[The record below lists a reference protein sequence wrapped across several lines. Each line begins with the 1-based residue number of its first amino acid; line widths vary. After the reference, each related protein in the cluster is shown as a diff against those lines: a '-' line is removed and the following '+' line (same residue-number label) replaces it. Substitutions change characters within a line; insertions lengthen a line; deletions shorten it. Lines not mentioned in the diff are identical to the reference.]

1 MVTQLAPSLDQLKH
15 EVPERPRLAPGV
27 RLAGQ
32 MQESAFVDPP
42 WLVEREGVGYVQLP
56 RPLYRIAELADGQHT
71 LEEIARAV
79 STTEGRRLS
88 ADNVRYLIA
97 RQFIPNGIVLNGA
110 GNGVAPAR
118 SPRSALAIAR
128 MKSMDARTLD
138 GLTRVLQVLLWPPVL
153 LVVLTTAALVEGWL
167 YVVHGLGGP
176 LHDVFYLPGYM
187 VLAVMLI
194 IGSAGFHELGHAAAL
209 RYAGGTPRSFGFG
222 MYLMYPVFFTD
233 VSDNYRLRRWAR
245 VRTDL
250 GGFYFNLI
258 VALAVF
264 LLYVLTRQ
272 EALLVLILLINF
284 EIIHQLLPLV
294 RLDGYWTLVDLT
306 GIPDF
311 FSQMGAFV
319 RSILPFARNSSGRRL
334 PPLKW
339 WGKAVFL
346 GYIMVTIPALVFLLF
361 LMLRSVPRVLATA
374 WDSLGQQ
381 GQALQQAQAGGD
393 LLGMAGA
400 LGQSVLLVLPVGGL
414 LFALYHLGRS
424 AATFLWR
431 WGAPS
436 TARRALSGAAG
447 LAFAG
452 LLCALWLPQIP
463 FLGNR
468 PSPIY
473 QPDAFTPIGRD
484 ERFSITDVLTGRIVP
499 RPPDAELPAW
509 MPQPRV
515 RAAVAWV
522 LGRAEH
528 QPGAGAPP
536 PPPPPPSGAG
546 SSGAPGSGSASSA
559 GTGPSGAPSVALLSA
574 DRSAAS
580 SAQGAETAPGSDNT
594 SGSDAAPGSGTAS
607 GSDAAPGS
615 GIASGSGAAA
625 GSSSGSGSGSAP
637 GADVGASP
645 GSAGG
650 AAGGPAASP
659 AGEPPP
665 ASGLTPAGGLP
676 AAGVPG
682 AADVTNVPAAL
693 DGGPVPPAGATGLP
707 GAAVGAA
714 PASVATAA
722 SNTTSGPAADVAGV
736 ATTAVPAAATAVPA
750 AATAVPAAATAV
762 PGALNPANAPVNTNP
777 ASGVVPSHIAP
788 AHTNA
793 PGAANPAQ
801 PLATAV
807 PTAVTGAQN
816 TLSSVAPAPAAI
828 TPPAAVDPLPAG
840 GTVPGAA
847 STPVAAVDPLPA
859 SGANPVPNPGSTP
872 VPAVDPLPPGGT
884 VPGAATTPAPAV
896 DPQTAPGATTP
907 GPAVDP
913 QTAPG
918 ATTPGPAVDPLPA
931 GGATTPAPAVDPLP
945 AGGGATPVPAA
956 QPPAPAAQ
964 PSAPPSGQAP
974 PR

>member
-97 RQFIPNGIVLNGA
+97 RQFIPNGIILNGA

-138 GLTRVLQVLLWPPVL
+138 GVTRVLQVLLWPPVL
-153 LVVLTTAALVEGWL
+153 LVVLATAALVEGWL

-209 RYAGGTPRSFGFG
+209 RYAGGRPRSFGFG
-222 MYLMYPVFFTD
+222 MYLMYPAFFTD

-245 VRTDL
+245 IRTDL

-264 LLYVLTRQ
+264 VVYVLTRQ

-319 RSILPFARNSSGRRL
+319 RSILPFAHNSSGRRL

-339 WGKAVFL
+339 WGRAVFL
-346 GYIMVTIPALVFLLF
+346 GYIVVTIPALILLLF

-431 WGAPS
+431 WSAPS

-484 ERFSITDVLTGRIVP
+484 ERFGITDVLTGRIVP

-509 MPQPRV
+509 MPRARV
-515 RAAVAWV
+515 SAAVAWV
-522 LGRAEH
+522 LGRAEP

-536 PPPPPPSGAG
+536 PPPPPPSGVG

-559 GTGPSGAPSVALLSA
+559 GNGPSGAPSVALLSA

-580 SAQGAETAPGSDNT
+580 SAQGAETAPGSGNT

-607 GSDAAPGS
+607 GSDAAAGS

-625 GSSSGSGSGSAP
+625 GSGSASESNAAAGSSRGSGSGSAP

-645 GSAGG
+645 GSAAG

-722 SNTTSGPAADVAGV
+722 TNTTSGPAADVAGV
-736 ATTAVPAAATAVPA
+736 ATTAVPAV
-750 AATAVPAAATAV
+750 ATAVPAAATAV

-777 ASGVVPSHIAP
+777 TSGVVPSHIAP

-816 TLSSVAPAPAAI
+816 TLSSVPPALAAI
-828 TPPAAVDPLPAG
+828 TPAAAVDPLPAG

-847 STPVAAVDPLPA
+847 T
-859 SGANPVPNPGSTP
+859 TP
-872 VPAVDPLPPGGT
+872 VPAVDPVPASGT
-884 VPGAATTPAPAV
+884 VPGAATPAAAV
-896 DPQTAPGATTP
+896 DP
-907 GPAVDP
+907 V
-913 QTAPG
+913 
-918 ATTPGPAVDPLPA
+918 PA
-931 GGATTPAPAVDPLP
+931 GGSTTPAPAVDPLP
-945 AGGGATPVPAA
+945 AGGGTTPVPAG
-956 QPPAPAAQ
+956 QPPAPAVQ
-964 PSAPPSGQAP
+964 PSAPPGGQAP